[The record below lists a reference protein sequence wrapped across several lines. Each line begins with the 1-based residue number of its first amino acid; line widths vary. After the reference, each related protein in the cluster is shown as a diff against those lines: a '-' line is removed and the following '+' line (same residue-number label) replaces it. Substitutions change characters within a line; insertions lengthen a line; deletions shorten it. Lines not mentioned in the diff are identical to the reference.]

1 MWSPRRRC
9 RVWIG
14 CVSTRAI
21 LVPAGTAIEVVLA
34 AEATG
39 ESGGVVC
46 CAKLQAVRNSVVVR
60 ARARFDFVLAR
71 LKKLVRRR
79 RATFGAIA
87 VLLLKAEA
95 FRSWRG
101 GEIQPRSGGGGA

>member
-1 MWSPRRRC
+1 MSSPRRRR

-21 LVPAGTAIEVVLA
+21 LVPAGTAIEVVFA

-46 CAKLQAVRNSVVVR
+46 CAKLHAASNSIVVT
-60 ARARFDFVLAR
+60 ARFDFVLAR

-95 FRSWRG
+95 FRSWRV
-101 GEIQPRSGGGGA
+101 EKLNPLSG